1 MMINKNQADFN
12 ILATQ
17 FDADWQQK

>member
-1 MMINKNQADFN
+1 MIINDKNQADFN

-17 FDADWQQK
+17 FADW